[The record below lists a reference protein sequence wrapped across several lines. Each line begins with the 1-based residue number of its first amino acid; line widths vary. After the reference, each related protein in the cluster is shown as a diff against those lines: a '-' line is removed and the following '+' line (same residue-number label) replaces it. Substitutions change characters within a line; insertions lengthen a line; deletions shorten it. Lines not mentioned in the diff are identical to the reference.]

1 MPLLQSSSPCQ
12 RKQFQLHAV
21 GIFKLNSYRQLLC
34 IDMELPSQQRKVPK
48 EEKEIKQAQLLFPA
62 PVETCKAKERFVAY
76 KASKLAWKIAT
87 SYFLAVSI
95 FSIFIFFRECVISIH
110 LQNFP

>member
-21 GIFKLNSYRQLLC
+21 DIFKLNSYRQLLC

-62 PVETCKAKERFVAY
+62 PVETCKAKERFVA
-76 KASKLAWKIAT
+76 
-87 SYFLAVSI
+87 
-95 FSIFIFFRECVISIH
+95 
-110 LQNFP
+110 